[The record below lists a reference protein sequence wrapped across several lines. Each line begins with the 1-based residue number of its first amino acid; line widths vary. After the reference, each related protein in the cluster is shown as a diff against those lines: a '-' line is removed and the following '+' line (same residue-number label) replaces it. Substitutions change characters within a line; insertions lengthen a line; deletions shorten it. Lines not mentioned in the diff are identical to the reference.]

1 MTQLGL
7 DQWWPLVLL
16 PLLLLPFLRSGQ
28 DRVLYPWLGL
38 LPVDRLSRL
47 SDLLIRGLAALAMAA
62 LIVALTGLHL
72 PEEIE
77 ERTTEGVQVMLVLD
91 RSRSMSDNFESD
103 SPFSRSDKA
112 RELMSELI
120 ERRPDFLYGVIG
132 FSTSPLRA
140 LKPTGSSE
148 AVMAAVRP
156 ATSSA
161 LALTEVAGPLVQ
173 ALDSFHGRPGESERV
188 ILLVSDGELG
198 VDGQHAVRLRL
209 WTRDAGVRVHWL
221 RFPSPS
227 DGVVGRP
234 SGWES
239 LRDAG
244 IPFPDVLAALEVPT
258 VEVSANAGDAMD
270 QLVASLDALENG
282 PVSYPHVVARRDLDR
297 PLYGFAAF
305 FLLALAGL
313 RSMELERWA

>member
-1 MTQLGL
+1 MTQFGL
-7 DQWWPLVLL
+7 DQWWPLWLL

-28 DRVLYPWLGL
+28 DRVVYPWVGL
-38 LPVDRLSRL
+38 LPPDRLSRL
-47 SDLLIRGLAALAMAA
+47 SDWLIRGLAALAMAV
-62 LIVALTGLHL
+62 LIIAMTGLHL
-72 PEEIE
+72 PERIE
-77 ERTTEGVQVMLVLD
+77 QRTAEGVQVILVLD

-103 SPFSRSDKA
+103 DAISRSDKA
-112 RELMSELI
+112 RELMEDLI
-120 ERRPDFLYGVIG
+120 ARRPEHFYGVIG
-132 FSTSPLRA
+132 FSTGPLRA
-140 LKPTGSSE
+140 LKPTTSTD

-161 LALTEVAGPLVQ
+161 LALTEVAGSLVQ

-209 WTRDAGVRVHWL
+209 WTRDAGVRLHWL

-227 DGVVGRP
+227 DDVVGRP

-244 IPFPDVLAALEVPT
+244 IPFPDVLAALQIPT
-258 VEVSANAGDAMD
+258 VEIPANADDAVD
-270 QLVASLDALENG
+270 QVVASLDRLDSGA
-282 PVSYPHVVARRDLDR
+282 VRYRHVVARRDLDR
-297 PLYGFAAF
+297 PLYGVAAF
-305 FLLALAGL
+305 VLLALAGL